1 MGNIIGFDWIHWTD
15 KHRNKRLPI
24 S

>member
-15 KHRNKRLPI
+15 KHRNKQLPI